1 MTQPSRPARGVL
13 RRGGAY
19 GQHVLPSEADD
30 MNVRFLVEIIFAP
43 SPPGQPGD
51 PRLVQQLLDHAPKPD
66 QIGAGDWDRPLRA
79 DEVAEVWGA
88 PMEGPG
94 VRENWL
100 RRADEVCRAWGKPLF
115 GPGGLLP
122 GGIAGEQ

>member
-30 MNVRFLVEIIFAP
+30 MNIRFLVETIFAP
-43 SPPGQPGD
+43 TYGQPED
-51 PRLVQQLLDHAPKPD
+51 PQLVQQLLDRAPQPD
-66 QIGAGDWDRPLRA
+66 QVGAGDWDRPLRA
-79 DEVAEVWGA
+79 DEVTEVWGA

-94 VRENWL
+94 TRENWL
-100 RRADEVCRAWGKPLF
+100 RRADEICRAWGRPLF

-122 GGIAGEQ
+122 GDSAREN